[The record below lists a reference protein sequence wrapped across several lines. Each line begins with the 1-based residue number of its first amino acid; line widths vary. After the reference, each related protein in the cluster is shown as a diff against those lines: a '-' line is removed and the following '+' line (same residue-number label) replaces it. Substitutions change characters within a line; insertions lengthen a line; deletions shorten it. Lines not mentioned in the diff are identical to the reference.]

1 MANSHER
8 VLRILRLL
16 RYTHAPMRVSEIAR
30 DLHIAQSTVQSIV
43 TSLVKEGAIVVSA
56 DRRYSPGPA
65 TLYLGA
71 SYAVT
76 APLYSAVW
84 GDLIGIAQELRV
96 SALLAVPWEEHH
108 LILAIHH
115 KDARFLGLA
124 PGIRFPLGAGSYG
137 KAYYAWSG
145 APIPSELRRYT
156 QATIVDPKE
165 YAAEIDRT
173 RWQGYATDNEE
184 LSVGS
189 GSVAAAI
196 ISTTG
201 YEAVVG
207 LFSNPASLI
216 TERHALIGQRLAE
229 IASRGSRVLG
239 YRGLEDV
246 WRAAP

>member
-16 RYTHAPMRVSEIAR
+16 RLAHAPLRISEISR
-30 DLHIAQSTVQSIV
+30 DLGIAQSTVQSIV
-43 TSLVKEGAIVVSA
+43 TSLVKGGAIVLGP

-76 APLYSAVW
+76 SPTYGAIW
-84 GDLIGIAQELRV
+84 GDLIGLAQDFGV

-115 KDARFLGLA
+115 KDTRFLGLA
-124 PGIRFPLGAGSYG
+124 PGIRFPIGAGSYG

-145 APIPSELRRYT
+145 VPVPNELRRYT
-156 QATIVDPKE
+156 PATIADHSE
-165 YAAEIDRT
+165 YMAEIERT
-173 RWQGYATDNEE
+173 RWRGYAMDNEE

-189 GSVAAAI
+189 ASVAVAI
-196 ISTTG
+196 ISKSG
-201 YEAVVG
+201 YEAVAG

-216 TERHALIGQRLAE
+216 TERHAGIGQRLAE
-229 IASRGSRVLG
+229 TASRSSRILG
-239 YRGLEDV
+239 YRGLQDA
-246 WRAAP
+246 WQAAP